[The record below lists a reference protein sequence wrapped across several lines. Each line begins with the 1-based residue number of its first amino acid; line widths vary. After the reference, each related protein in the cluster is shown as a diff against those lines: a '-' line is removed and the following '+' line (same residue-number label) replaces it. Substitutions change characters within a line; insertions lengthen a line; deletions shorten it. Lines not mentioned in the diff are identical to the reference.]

1 MKPKDRQ
8 QWILLIHQLPQKPTN
23 LRVRTWRKLQTLGA
37 VAIKNSVYVL
47 PFNEKTGEDFAWLK
61 QEIEAAGGEAAV
73 FRADSV
79 EGATDKEIIAS
90 FRKERDEDYGK
101 LIGEFEGLSGAMREQ
116 RKSGSLSTAKLGQ
129 YETEMTKLRQELEK
143 IVATDFFHAPS
154 GRKARTAFEKCLTE
168 LQAAKG
174 GSRDAAAERA
184 ANPAKSNV
192 AEYQNRRWFT
202 RKNLHIDRLASG
214 WLIKRF
220 IDKRPRFLFIKEG
233 ETVENGIGF
242 DMLGADFTHRGEDC
256 TFETMIKSFGLD
268 NDAALRQIAE
278 IVHDIDLKDDKFN
291 RLEASGVGAIVDGF
305 AKAFPDDPNRLRQ
318 SGALFDALYALFDE
332 QKPTTKND

>member
-8 QWILLIHQLPQKPTN
+8 QWILLIHQLPQKPTS
-23 LRVRTWRKLQTLGA
+23 LRVRAWRKLQAIGA
-37 VAIKNSVYVL
+37 ISIKNSVYVL
-47 PFNEKTGEDFAWLK
+47 PAGEKTNEDFGWLK

-73 FRADSV
+73 FRSSSV
-79 EGATDKEIIAS
+79 EGATDEEIIAL
-90 FRKERDEDYGK
+90 FRKERGEDYEK
-101 LIGEFEGLSGAMREQ
+101 LTGEFEGLSGAAREQ
-116 RKSGSLSTAKLGQ
+116 RKTGSLTASRLGQ
-129 YETEMTKLRQELEK
+129 YETEFGKLRQRLER
-143 IVATDFFHAPS
+143 IAATDFFHAPS
-154 GRKARTAFEKCLTE
+154 GRKARTAFEKCLKE

-220 IDKRPRFLFIKEG
+220 IDRRPRFLFIKEG

-268 NDAALRQIAE
+268 DDAALRQIAE

-318 SGALFDALYALFDE
+318 SGALFDGLYALFSE
-332 QKPTTKND
+332 EKSKTKN